1 MSGKS
6 IFNPKYIP
14 LIATI
19 GLFVLMFGVGSVSF
33 PGFFALQNFYYLLI
47 DNAYLIIM
55 AVGMSLVIFSGGI
68 DLSVGSLLA
77 LTTMFIA
84 SLVEK
89 HHLDPIVVL
98 PLVLAFG
105 TFFGAFQGY
114 LIQAFNLPPFIVTL
128 GGLYLARGLCY
139 IVSIDTIALTH
150 PFFTKL
156 SEFQLNVIGDNFISF
171 NVILA
176 VIMTIVGIFLA
187 HYSKFGRTTYAIGG
201 NEQSALLMG
210 LPVAR
215 TKILIYTFNGFC
227 TALSG
232 IAFTFYMRSGYALHG
247 KGMEMDAIASVV
259 IGGAL
264 LTGGAGYVI
273 GTVFGVL
280 IFGTIQAF
288 IMFQGTLT
296 AWWTRIA
303 IGFLVFVF
311 CLLQRVIQSKRVS
324 KKRGLTANNKTEAI
338 NGTI

>member
-215 TKILIYTFNGFC
+215 TKILIYTFNGIIGNCFYLLYAIRIC
-227 TALSG
+227 PSRKRNGNGCHCFGRNWRRFINRWCRICYWHSIWSSHLWYNSG
-232 IAFTFYMRSGYALHG
+232 FHYVSRHAYSLVDQNRHWFFSVCFLFT
-247 KGMEMDAIASVV
+247 
-259 IGGAL
+259 
-264 LTGGAGYVI
+264 
-273 GTVFGVL
+273 
-280 IFGTIQAF
+280 
-288 IMFQGTLT
+288 
-296 AWWTRIA
+296 
-303 IGFLVFVF
+303 
-311 CLLQRVIQSKRVS
+311 SKSYS
-324 KKRGLTANNKTEAI
+324 K
-338 NGTI
+338 